1 MNGMNG
7 TVRERIAR
15 GLGAGAFGQAV
26 TIVIQLVSVPLF
38 LRYWGIERYGEWLI
52 LTAIPSYL
60 ALSDLGFGN
69 VAANDMTMATAAGD
83 TERRLITYHSTC
95 ALLGVVFL
103 VLAVLVPAIALAV
116 SQTPALGIRHLQQSD
131 VFWVIAVLGGGV
143 AVSQTAGLI
152 SAVFRCEGRY
162 ATGTILFNVLRLAEF
177 LGSAAAL
184 AAGAQAVTLAVAMVV
199 IRTIGAALIH
209 GYALRFAP
217 WSRISVRHAHASRVR
232 TLTVPALSF
241 LAFPIGNAIN
251 LQGFALLVG
260 SLLGTSTLVVFSTMR
275 TVCRVASQAM
285 NLINNAI
292 WPEMSRAFGGAELSI
307 ARSLHRRAC
316 QASLILGG
324 AAVVVLGFAGP
335 DLVHLWT
342 HGKVQVDDTAYR
354 FLLAGVAINALWLTS
369 SVVSMSAN
377 RHQRLAAI
385 YAGVSITGLLLA
397 TPLARLYGIAG
408 AASATVLIEI
418 GMALFVLPIS
428 LSATDDRWTSF
439 CKSLMRAPNYLG
451 WRTGNSS

>member
-1 MNGMNG
+1 MSG

-26 TIVIQLVSVPLF
+26 TIVIQLVSIPLF

-83 TERRLITYHSTC
+83 PERRLITYHSTC

-103 VLAVLVPAIALAV
+103 VLAALVPAIALAV

-131 VFWVIAVLGGGV
+131 VFWVLVVLGGGV
-143 AVSQTAGLI
+143 AVSQAAGLV
-152 SAVFRCEGRY
+152 SAVYRCEGRY
-162 ATGTILFNVLRLAEF
+162 ATGTMLFNLLRLAEF

-199 IRTIGAALIH
+199 IRSIGTALIH

-217 WSRISVRHAHASRVR
+217 WSRISVRHAHTSRVR
-232 TLTVPALSF
+232 TLTIPALSF
-241 LAFPIGNAIN
+241 LAFPVGNAIN

-292 WPEMSRAFGGAELSI
+292 WPEMSRAFGEANLSM
-307 ARSLHRRAC
+307 ARSLHRGAC
-316 QASLILGG
+316 QASLALGG
-324 AAVVVLGFAGP
+324 AAVLILGFAGP
-335 DLVHLWT
+335 HLLQVWT
-342 HGKVQVDDTAYR
+342 HGKVQVDDAAFR

-377 RHQRLAAI
+377 RHQRQAAVYMLVSVAGLVLAM
-385 YAGVSITGLLLA
+385 
-397 TPLARLYGIAG
+397 PLAHRYGIAG
-408 AASATVLIEI
+408 AASATLFIEL
-418 GMALFVLPIS
+418 GMALFVVPIS
-428 LSATDDRWTSF
+428 LAATDDHLKSF
-439 CKSLMRAPNYLG
+439 CRSLARFPEYLWLRDSG
-451 WRTGNSS
+451 AR